1 MILTPWHFILQL
13 KWRTQ
18 IIPVAKRYAKALIQY
33 SHQHLKLV
41 KIVGF
46 NDCSSACEL
55 VMQIIENAI
64 ALEKIIIDTSQ
75 GHRRRGPWL
84 KRQLAARTRAE
95 QLKSHVPPSLEFIV
109 L

>member
-1 MILTPWHFILQL
+1 
-13 KWRTQ
+13 
-18 IIPVAKRYAKALIQY
+18 
-33 SHQHLKLV
+33 
-41 KIVGF
+41 
-46 NDCSSACEL
+46 
-55 VMQIIENAI
+55 MQIIENAI